1 MKNTIVNMTKGEL
14 MELVYTANEL
24 RHIDVNLP
32 ISIISQLKDH
42 NLDPFFYVMN
52 YNHNILGTLEK
63 MEIEKELINET
74 GGE

>member
-14 MELVYTANEL
+14 MKLVYTANEL
-24 RHIDVNLP
+24 KHIDANLP